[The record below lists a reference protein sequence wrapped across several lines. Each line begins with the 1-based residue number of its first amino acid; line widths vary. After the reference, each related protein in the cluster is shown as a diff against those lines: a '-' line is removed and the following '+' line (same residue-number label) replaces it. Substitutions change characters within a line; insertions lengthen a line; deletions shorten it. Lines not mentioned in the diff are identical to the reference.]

1 MFPNQFCGKT
11 VEHCHHVAAC
21 QMGPPQTHTLFFF
34 LVGMTF
40 SFPVL
45 VVLVVVMV
53 VVLVVA
59 MVVGTGDGVTR
70 SNKQSSS
77 DMTAASEQQ
86 FPPLAI

>member
-1 MFPNQFCGKT
+1 MPRMMTGILQ
-11 VEHCHHVAAC
+11 
-21 QMGPPQTHTLFFF
+21 
-34 LVGMTF
+34 LVT
-40 SFPVL
+40 FPVL
-45 VVLVVVMV
+45 VVVVLVVVMV

-59 MVVGTGDGVTR
+59 IVVGTGDGVTR

>member
-1 MFPNQFCGKT
+1 MLQPVKWVPLRPIHF
-11 VEHCHHVAAC
+11 V
-21 QMGPPQTHTLFFF
+21 FF